1 MQSPFTNGCG
11 KSSGP
16 FHIQNSN
23 EDSTP
28 QTTLSPQV
36 PHRGRPQRPLAT
48 SLDCAAALRGRL
60 PAPSHLPQFGKA
72 EKCGRSRPR
81 PPQGPV
87 QSQSAAHAPRPPRA
101 SQAGISRRHS
111 RACAVGVG
119 RVRSTKW
126 RRRGPRRG
134 RSEPNE
140 LRPQSRTSRAFKRR
154 ACRPKGSPER
164 PWARPTPGVPGR
176 RRRTEGW
183 QGEAS
188 RFPPTNALPPAPSP
202 PPCGPLKHHQEEV
215 VPQRPPQSTAL
226 SRRRPPHRAKP
237 RPLATRAAM
246 KKPRSEKPCPPREPL
261 TYRTGS
267 LAAGTRSGP

>member
-1 MQSPFTNGCG
+1 MKTPLPKRPSP
-11 KSSGP
+11 
-16 FHIQNSN
+16 
-23 EDSTP
+23 
-28 QTTLSPQV
+28 PQV

-48 SLDCAAALRGRL
+48 SLDCAVALRGRL

-72 EKCGRSRPR
+72 EKCGRSRPL

-111 RACAVGVG
+111 RACAVGDG

-134 RSEPNE
+134 RSEPNRATSSVPDE
-140 LRPQSRTSRAFKRR
+140 PDLQAPRLPTEEEPREALGEAGSRR
-154 ACRPKGSPER
+154 
-164 PWARPTPGVPGR
+164 PGVSGR

-188 RFPPTNALPPAPSP
+188 RFPPTNALPPSASSP
-202 PPCGPLKHHQEEV
+202 PPCGPLKHHQEGV

-267 LAAGTRSGP
+267 LAAGTRGGP